1 MMGKYFNEHFMHAKV
16 WPRRTLKD
24 MLADVHNRREARNPT
39 KHAGGRPALD
49 IAPNEVYDALHE
61 GQTVTEVAKKFGISR
76 ASVYKLTEG
85 M

>member
-1 MMGKYFNEHFMHAKV
+1 MQEGDLLWK
-16 WPRRTLKD
+16 
-24 MLADVHNRREARNPT
+24 
-39 KHAGGRPALD
+39 
-49 IAPNEVYDALHE
+49 IAPNEVYDALRE